1 LRQTPPTQVWPD
13 MQQAPQ
19 PQSEVPEGQS
29 GMQRPAEQV
38 WPQVQPP
45 GQDVEM
51 HAPAVQV

>member
-1 LRQTPPTQVWPD
+1 

-19 PQSEVPEGQS
+19 PQSDVPEGQR

-38 WPQVQPP
+38 WPQPQPP
-45 GQDVEM
+45 GQAVEV